1 VRAAVAHSGQ
11 IVVEDVDEPVPGEGQ
26 VLVSSLACGI
36 CGSDLHMLDVLGT
49 LGPDAPPLVFGHEFC
64 AEILDHG
71 PGTDRRNAPAPG
83 TRVCAVPYATGPAGP
98 ELIGYSA
105 RFPGGFAERL
115 VVDAERLLP
124 VPDGLATEHAAL
136 TEPLAV
142 GVHAVATARLVP
154 GAPALV
160 VGCGPIG
167 LAVIAALKARGHGP
181 IVAADFSPAR
191 RARAERLGADVVV
204 DPADHSPY
212 ERWTQLGAAPLP
224 SSPLLEASVGPR
236 PPAPVVFECVGVPGI
251 LQQVIDG
258 APLHAH
264 VVVVGVCTQPDS
276 IQPAVAITKELSL
289 DFVFAYRPAEV
300 AESLRLLATG
310 AVDPAALVTGSVGLD
325 EIDAAF
331 TRLRHP
337 DDDVKV
343 LVTP

>member
-1 VRAAVAHSGQ
+1 VRAAVARGGH
-11 IVVEDVDEPVPGEGQ
+11 IVVDDVDEPVPTEGQ
-26 VLVSSLACGI
+26 VLVASLACGI

-49 LGPDAPPLVFGHEFC
+49 LGPEAPSLVFGHEFC
-64 AEILDHG
+64 AEVLDHG
-71 PGTDRRNAPAPG
+71 PGTERRFAPG
-83 TRVCAVPYATGPAGP
+83 TRVCAVPYATGPDGP

-115 VVDAERLLP
+115 VIDAERLIA
-124 VPDGLATEHAAL
+124 VPDDLPTEHAAL

-142 GVHAVATARLVP
+142 GVHAVATARLTP

-167 LAVIAALKARGHGP
+167 LAVVAALKARGHGP
-181 IVAADFSPAR
+181 IVAADFSPTR

-204 DPADHSPY
+204 DPADHAPY
-212 ERWTQLGAAPLP
+212 ETWTQLAATPLP
-224 SSPLLEASVGPR
+224 SSPLLDATVGPR
-236 PPAPVVFECVGVPGI
+236 PPGPVVFECVGVPGL

-258 APLHAH
+258 APVHGH
-264 VVVVGVCTQPDS
+264 IVVVGVCTQPDA

-289 DFVFAYRPAEV
+289 DFVFAYRPAEITE
-300 AESLRLLATG
+300 ALRLLATG
-310 AVDPAALVTGSVGLD
+310 TVDPTALVTGSVGLD
-325 EIDAAF
+325 EVDAAF
-331 TRLRHP
+331 TRLRTP